1 MTHRNSNDAA
11 RPRNERERLESRRR
25 FIQLAGAG
33 TAVAVLGGLY
43 VLSDDLTRAA
53 RAETRP
59 DGRPRLPPGQR
70 VLTRLKPMGGE
81 EGDPSP
87 GAFRLK
93 VHGLV
98 DTPFELTFAELL
110 TLPQVTIATDV
121 HCVTGWSLLGAK
133 WTGVRI
139 AELAKKAGVKPNA
152 RHVILEAAHGYTA
165 NVPLVDALKD
175 DVLVTHRFENQP
187 LARPHGA
194 PVRGL
199 LPSRYF
205 WKSPKWLTGI
215 RFVQKDEPGYW
226 ETRGYNN
233 HADPWLEERYG

>member
-1 MTHRNSNDAA
+1 MKRSNSTLDGS
-11 RPRNERERLESRRR
+11 PREARERLESRRR

-70 VLTRLKPMGGE
+70 VLSRLKPMGGE

-87 GAFRLK
+87 SAFRLK

-98 DTPFELTFAELL
+98 EHPFELDFAALL
-110 TLPQVTIATDV
+110 ALPQVTLLADV

-133 WTGVRI
+133 WTGVRV
-139 AELAKKAGVKPNA
+139 AELARKAGVMPAA
-152 RHVILEAAHGYTA
+152 RHVIFEAAHGYTA
-165 NVPLVDALKD
+165 NVPLRDALAD
-175 DVLVTHRFENQP
+175 DVLVTHRFEDKP
-187 LARPHGA
+187 LGRPHGA
-194 PVRGL
+194 PARAL

-205 WKSPKWLTGI
+205 WKSAKWITTI

>member
-1 MTHRNSNDAA
+1 MTNSNSNGGA
-11 RPRNERERLESRRR
+11 REARERLESRRR

-43 VLSDDLTRAA
+43 VLSDDLTRSA
-53 RAETRP
+53 RAETLP

-70 VLTRLKPMGGE
+70 VLARLKPMGGE

-98 DTPFELTFAELL
+98 DSPYELTFGELV
-110 TLPQVTIATDV
+110 TLPQVTLAADV

-133 WTGVRI
+133 WTGVRVS
-139 AELAKKAGVKPNA
+139 ELAKKAGVKATA
-152 RHVILEAAHGYTA
+152 RHVVFEAAHGYTA
-165 NVPLVDALKD
+165 NVPLVDALKN
-175 DVLVTHRFENQP
+175 DVLVAHRFEGEP
-187 LARPHGA
+187 LGRPHGA
-194 PVRGL
+194 PARGL
-199 LPSRYF
+199 VPSRYF
-205 WKSPKWLTGI
+205 WKSAKWLTGI
-215 RFVQKDEPGYW
+215 KFVQRDEPGYW